1 MFSRATSDSD
11 VVSQAILGTNVA
23 VIEADAAWSK
33 IRTPDGYTGW
43 VNTPHLVSTAQP
55 YAAGAGS
62 LEVVSLFAHLYREK
76 SVTKHAPLMTV
87 PFEARLE
94 PGTGGDERWLEVIL
108 PDRRSAWVQRGDVL
122 AASPA
127 LDVSGMIALSRRF
140 LGLPYTWG
148 GTSSF
153 GYDCSGFTQMLQRRR
168 GVSMPR
174 DAHDQA
180 AWDGVV
186 AVPRDA
192 LKPGD
197 LLFFGPTLEKITHTG
212 VYIGEGEFIHATT
225 HEKPVIQISKL
236 SDPHW
241 TKVFIS
247 ARRNK

>member
-11 VVSQAILGTNVA
+11 VVSQAIFGTNVA
-23 VIEADAAWSK
+23 VIEGDAAWSK

-43 VNTPHLVSTAQP
+43 VNTSQLVRTAQP
-55 YAAGAGS
+55 WAASAGS

-76 SVTKHAPLMTV
+76 SVTKHAPLLTV
-87 PFEARLE
+87 PFETRLE
-94 PGTGGDERWLEVIL
+94 PGTGADERWLEVIL

-122 AASPA
+122 AASSN
-127 LDVSGMIALSRRF
+127 LDVIGMVALSRRF

-186 AVPRDA
+186 AVERDA
-192 LKPGD
+192 LEAGD
-197 LLFFGPTLEKITHTG
+197 LLFFGSGADKITHTG
-212 VYIGEGEFIHATT
+212 MYLGDGEFIHATA
-225 HEKPVIQISKL
+225 HEKPVIQIGKL
-236 SDPHW
+236 GDPHW
-241 TKVFIS
+241 TKLLVS